1 MLSCGTAGL
10 KDYSKDPIIK
20 GHFFTEN
27 DYYGAK
33 KVCVIPEST
42 ARTLFG
48 TTDVVG
54 MTLNLDIDGISQEFE
69 VIGIRQDSSA
79 ALINMT
85 SGGMQTME
93 IPLSTLETFGY
104 YVSDFSDFYIIGESN
119 EYTSKIAK
127 DSVSLLEK
135 RHNVRGK
142 GIILVQS
149 FNDAL
154 AQVNSVLNYIT
165 IFVVLVAAIS
175 LLVGCLLYTSPS
187 PRD

>member
-1 MLSCGTAGL
+1 M
-10 KDYSKDPIIK
+10 
-20 GHFFTEN
+20 
-27 DYYGAK
+27 
-33 KVCVIPEST
+33 IPEST

-104 YVSDFSDFYIIGESN
+104 YVSDFSDFLHYW
-119 EYTSKIAK
+119 
-127 DSVSLLEK
+127 
-135 RHNVRGK
+135 GK
-142 GIILVQS
+142 Q
-149 FNDAL
+149 
-154 AQVNSVLNYIT
+154 
-165 IFVVLVAAIS
+165 
-175 LLVGCLLYTSPS
+175 
-187 PRD
+187 

>member
-1 MLSCGTAGL
+1 
-10 KDYSKDPIIK
+10 
-20 GHFFTEN
+20 
-27 DYYGAK
+27 
-33 KVCVIPEST
+33 
-42 ARTLFG
+42 
-48 TTDVVG
+48 
-54 MTLNLDIDGISQEFE
+54 
-69 VIGIRQDSSA
+69 
-79 ALINMT
+79 
-85 SGGMQTME
+85 ME

-154 AQVNSVLNYIT
+154 AQVNSVLNCCFGSGDFSAGGRHWCYEYH
-165 IFVVLVAAIS
+165 ARIS
-175 LLVGCLLYTSPS
+175 YGADAGNRNP
-187 PRD
+187 

>member
-1 MLSCGTAGL
+1 
-10 KDYSKDPIIK
+10 
-20 GHFFTEN
+20 
-27 DYYGAK
+27 
-33 KVCVIPEST
+33 
-42 ARTLFG
+42 
-48 TTDVVG
+48 

-85 SGGMQTME
+85 SGGMQSME

-142 GIILVQS
+142 GIILACPGQQRIELHHDFCCFGS
-149 FNDAL
+149 GDFSAGGRHRRYEYHARISYGADAG
-154 AQVNSVLNYIT
+154 NRN
-165 IFVVLVAAIS
+165 
-175 LLVGCLLYTSPS
+175 P
-187 PRD
+187 

>member
-1 MLSCGTAGL
+1 M
-10 KDYSKDPIIK
+10 
-20 GHFFTEN
+20 
-27 DYYGAK
+27 
-33 KVCVIPEST
+33 IPEST

-69 VIGIRQDSSA
+69 VVGIRQDSSA

-85 SGGMQTME
+85 SGGMQSME

-165 IFVVLVAAIS
+165 IFCCFGSGNFSAGGRHWCYEYHARIS
-175 LLVGCLLYTSPS
+175 YGADAGNRNP
-187 PRD
+187 